1 MLRKIQVFI
10 AHNKLTPLLQ
20 TYRQAFKPLKVGK
33 HNSKSEAAAP
43 DFQEHKDR
51 DNLGLLTSSA
61 GRRVTTGAKKMC
73 YLSRDVLTMSAVAAI
88 RC

>member
-61 GRRVTTGAKKMC
+61 GRRVTKGAKKMC